1 MEELDIRGCCSHPM
15 KRGIGDSEKTPRWR
29 QLLRLH
35 RRGDEDPG
43 EQVWSAPTNDEAVWK

>member
-1 MEELDIRGCCSHPM
+1 M